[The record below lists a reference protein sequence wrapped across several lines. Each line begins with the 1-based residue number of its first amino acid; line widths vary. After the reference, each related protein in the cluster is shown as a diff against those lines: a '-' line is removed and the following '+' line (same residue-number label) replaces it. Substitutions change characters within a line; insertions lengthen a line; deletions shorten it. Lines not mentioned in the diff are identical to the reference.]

1 MRQPCAVDYAW
12 RVKCA
17 VDVLT
22 TGKAVWFL
30 LMIPCSVCK
39 YMLKQESLFATLKKS
54 PYLCSAKPERNA
66 GLESLADRKVPFRE

>member
-1 MRQPCAVDYAW
+1 MCF
-12 RVKCA
+12 
-17 VDVLT
+17 DVLT

-39 YMLKQESLFATLKKS
+39 YMLKQESLFATLEKS

-66 GLESLADRKVPFRE
+66 GLESLADIRSKSSFQRVVNGDLV